1 VRSLTFEEVQRLVA
15 VFNEL
20 RWDLKDPTGTES
32 ERLSLFRSVL
42 QMLTK
47 VESALVLTITRDFF
61 LHDIA
66 LYPRTTAL
74 LADQIVQKLVR
85 KNRQVVALPL
95 TAPHDIG
102 IPKSAGMAQYLL
114 RNELARR
121 SRNSPWL
128 FNSWDRVNLVNDYLQ
143 DRKNAAILLVDDFVG
158 SGDTATKAVAYFKAN
173 YARNADEIV
182 VCAMVSQQQGVDR
195 LTADGVAIIAP
206 YIRRRGI
213 SDSTRLAD
221 IPAGLALMDGI
232 EKSLR
237 VKTKFLR
244 GYMRAEALVSMVRC
258 PNNTFPIYWTTDEHG
273 GKPWPAP
280 FPR

>member
-1 VRSLTFEEVQRLVA
+1 MRSLTFEEVQRLVA

-42 QMLTK
+42 QKLTEM
-47 VESALVLTITRDFF
+47 ESVLVLTITRDFF
-61 LHDIA
+61 LHDIT
-66 LYPRTTAL
+66 LYPKTTAL
-74 LADQIVQKLVR
+74 LADQIVEKLVR

-95 TAPHDIG
+95 TAPNDIG

-114 RNELARR
+114 RNELVRR
-121 SRNSPWL
+121 SRRSPWL
-128 FNSWDRVNLVNDYLQ
+128 FSSWDRVNLVNDYLP

-158 SGDTATKAVAYFKAN
+158 SGDTASKAAAYFKAN

-182 VCAMVSQQQGVDR
+182 VCAMVSQQQGIDR
-195 LTADGVAIIAP
+195 LNAAGVAIIAP

-213 SDSTRLAD
+213 SDSTRLTD

-244 GYMRAEALVSMVRC
+244 GYKRAEALVSMVRC
-258 PNNTFPIYWTTDEHG
+258 PNDTFPIYWTTDEHG